1 MKAII
6 LAAGRG
12 SRMEEAT
19 ERLPKCLI
27 NIFGKPILDYCIE
40 SLQKAGFEAQD
51 IGIVTGYKKETI
63 KLNGT
68 KMFYNANWET
78 TNMFISLTMA
88 EEWLLNEP
96 CIVCYSD
103 ILFNKSA
110 IELLMNNTADI
121 AITYYTKFWELW
133 EKRFDNPLDDLETFK
148 INGEQLVKIGEKPT
162 AKEDIQ
168 GQYMGLLRI
177 TPMGWNNITTAI
189 KSPMKKT
196 VEKLDMTTLL
206 QHLITSGVSVVAL
219 KTDDLWLECD
229 NMNDVRVYEKLFDG
243 FETGLC

>member
-40 SLQKAGFEAQD
+40 SLQKAGFEIKD

-63 KLNGT
+63 HVDGT
-68 KMFYNANWET
+68 AMFHNANWET
-78 TNMFISLTMA
+78 TNMFKSLTMA
-88 EEWLLNEP
+88 EEWLSNET

-110 IELLMNNTADI
+110 IELLMHSTADI
-121 AITYYTKFWELW
+121 AITYYTKYWELW
-133 EKRFDNPLDDLETFK
+133 EKRFENPLDDLETFK
-148 INGEQLVKIGEKPT
+148 INGDQLLQIGEKPST
-162 AKEDIQ
+162 KDDIE

-177 TPMGWNNITTAI
+177 TPTGWKNIITAI
-189 KSPMKKT
+189 KSPMKKS

-206 QHLITSGVSVVAL
+206 QHLITSGVSVTAL
-219 KTDDLWLECD
+219 KTNDLWLECD
-229 NMNDVRVYEKLFDG
+229 NMNDVRVYEKFFDG
-243 FETGLC
+243 FETN